1 MQGPCSPPLR
11 EYAPMGDRNLTQ
23 QQLRKAF
30 SDNKIAAAVAIGG
43 VIRFVFHGGTES
55 GYLVQ
60 GDGTIRRFDSD
71 AKGQYLLETKIRKTV

>member
-1 MQGPCSPPLR
+1 
-11 EYAPMGDRNLTQ
+11 MGDRNLTQ

-60 GDGTIRRFDSD
+60 GDGTIKRFDND
-71 AKGQYLLETKIRKTV
+71 AKGQYLLETKIRKSV